1 MLLFCYEAGPCGY
14 GLYRQLIGSGHDCQV
29 VAPSLIPKKAGERI
43 KNDRRDALK
52 LARLL
57 RSGDLTAV
65 WVPDQEQERMRD
77 LSRARDDLKAQ
88 ERTARQQLNAFLL
101 RHGQHWPKG
110 KSRWTPAH
118 ENWLAGLKL
127 DDPWQQ
133 VVLQT
138 YIDAERAAG
147 ERVAQLTD
155 QLMRALPEWSLA
167 PVVDSLVAL
176 RGIDKLAA
184 IVLLAELGDISRFDS
199 PKQLMAFLGLVPSEH
214 SSGGR
219 RRQGAITLTGNSH
232 ARRMLVESAWSYRF
246 PARQTKHLKAKAA
259 NASPAGETHRLEG
272 AGAPV
277 RALSQHDARR
287 QEHQTGVRG
296 HRPRARRFSLG
307 YRPPGDAA
315 PGANASTRDERL
327 MVRLYTNA
335 CGGDGASLIRPCAR
349 RTDTLTQGIRGRCGE
364 PLFGLY
370 RWCTGESLNG
380 HSMHRSLLSRERPA
394 PRRSEVRWYPI
405 HVYQHDPPSQ
415 SAAGCPEPMCLQRP
429 RHRPVDM
436 WTSPHPCGPARAK
449 AVWTT
454 HGPRRSLGATRQ
466 HRAGA
471 AHRLP
476 TLSGLS
482 PTYPQALQQT
492 VLNKRGNPPA
502 LPG

>member
-1 MLLFCYEAGPCGY
+1 MQEFNAAAQQIETASSPIALSALRAIGEAKQHAAYIGLDVHKETIAVAVAEPGRDEPIYRGEIANTPKKIEQLIVKLSEAYDGGVLLFCYEAGPCGY
-14 GLYRQLIGSGHDCQV
+14 GLYRQLIASGHDCEV
-29 VAPSLIPKKAGERI
+29 VAPSKIPKAAGDRI
-43 KNDRRDALK
+43 KTDRRDALK

-88 ERTARQQLNAFLL
+88 ERKARQQLNAFLL

-133 VVLQT
+133 IVLET

-167 PVVDSLVAL
+167 PVVASLVAL

-214 SSGGR
+214 STGGR

-259 NASPAGETHRLEG
+259 SASPEAKRIAWKAQVRLCGRYRSMTRAGKNTKLVCVAIAREL
-272 AGAPV
+272 AGFLWDIV
-277 RALSQHDARR
+277 R
-287 QEHQTGVRG
+287 QEM
-296 HRPRARRFSLG
+296 PRL
-307 YRPPGDAA
+307 A
-315 PGANASTRDERL
+315 PMQA
-327 MVRLYTNA
+327 
-335 CGGDGASLIRPCAR
+335 
-349 RTDTLTQGIRGRCGE
+349 
-364 PLFGLY
+364 
-370 RWCTGESLNG
+370 
-380 HSMHRSLLSRERPA
+380 PA
-394 PRRSEVRWYPI
+394 T
-405 HVYQHDPPSQ
+405 
-415 SAAGCPEPMCLQRP
+415 SA
-429 RHRPVDM
+429 
-436 WTSPHPCGPARAK
+436 
-449 AVWTT
+449 
-454 HGPRRSLGATRQ
+454 
-466 HRAGA
+466 
-471 AHRLP
+471 
-476 TLSGLS
+476 
-482 PTYPQALQQT
+482 
-492 VLNKRGNPPA
+492 
-502 LPG
+502 